1 MNLKK
6 IIFSTIALLTFA
18 SIFGQGENNKYDIDS
33 EDIKNV
39 FEGQGIHIFKYPF
52 DLKKG
57 EYISI
62 SYEIYEDGKLT
73 EQKNIIEDFQI
84 DNGITMDH
92 HISRKDTIVFHRFYF
107 YEKND
112 TLTMRQNF
120 PGIKTVQN
128 IDLSKVKLGGFNSR
142 TNVPKEISKKE
153 ELLFYYGNKS
163 GGWLNCSTGILKSD
177 LIKKYAFVVLFYA
190 EKIKKEQTKTIL
202 EEIKSARINELG
214 SSKD

>member
-1 MNLKK
+1 MKRIL
-6 IIFSTIALLTFA
+6 FLVFLLTL
-18 SIFGQGENNKYDIDS
+18 SIYCFGQGENNKYDIDS

-62 SYEIYEDGKLT
+62 SYQIFEDGKLT
-73 EQKNIIEDFQI
+73 EHKNIIEDFQI

-92 HISRKDTIVFHRFYF
+92 HIARKDTIVFHRFYF
-107 YEKND
+107 YKKND
-112 TLTMRQNF
+112 TLSMRQSL

-142 TNVPKEISKKE
+142 TNASKELSKKE

-163 GGWLNCSTGILKSD
+163 GGWLNCSTGILKSE
-177 LIKKYAFVVLFYA
+177 LIKNYDFVVLFYA
-190 EKIKKEQTKTIL
+190 E
-202 EEIKSARINELG
+202 
-214 SSKD
+214 